1 MAELMRLGKTFF
13 HDAPLCI
20 VANGILR
27 VNRPDRVL
35 FVSSTVLRNH
45 PNLVHNACERPLKPD
60 DVKEYVRAGLV
71 IMIAV
76 GKSNDE

>member
-1 MAELMRLGKTFF
+1 MRLGKTFF
-13 HDAPLCI
+13 HDTQQTQLC
-20 VANGILR
+20 VVGKSILR

-35 FVSSTVLRNH
+35 FVSPTVLRNH
-45 PNLVHNACERPLKPD
+45 PNLVQNACECPLKPD

-76 GKSNDE
+76 GKRDNE